1 MRLTAIHS
9 SHVALGGRMVPFA
22 GFEMPVRYDG
32 LTTEHMRVREAVG
45 LFDVSHMGE
54 LRLVGEGA
62 VDEANRLFAND
73 VRKGLP
79 ASPGAPGRAI
89 YGTVC
94 REDGGIL
101 DDMIAYPFSETDVL
115 FCVNAANVEKIRGWF
130 GDQVEAPVALRD
142 ESETTAQIAVQGPQA
157 PELIGRVLGDEAG
170 SMKRM
175 RFASVSYRQATL
187 QLATTGYTGERG
199 GEIFVPAEHALAL
212 WEDLLD
218 KGADLDVLPIGL
230 GARDTLRLE
239 KGFCLYGND
248 IDETTTPLQAGLSWT
263 VKLKKGPFIGREA
276 LVAEKEAGPARRLT
290 GLIMTEPG
298 IPRQGYAVSTEQGE
312 GKVTSGTMSP
322 CLRKGIAMAYVP
334 AGVADGDRVEVEMR
348 GKGRAAVVAPPPFV

>member
-1 MRLTAIHS
+1 
-9 SHVALGGRMVPFA
+9 MVPFA
-22 GFEMPVRYDG
+22 GFEMPVRYGG
-32 LTTEHMRVREAVG
+32 LTEEHMRVREAVG

-62 VDEANRLFAND
+62 LDEANRLFAND
-73 VRKGLP
+73 VGKGLP
-79 ASPGAPGRAI
+79 GSPGEPGRAI
-89 YGTVC
+89 YGTML

-101 DDMIAYPFSETDVL
+101 ADMIAYPSSESDVL
-115 FCVNAANVEKIRGWF
+115 FCVNAANVEKIRGWLTE
-130 GDQVEAPVALRD
+130 QVKAPVEIQD
-142 ESETTAQIAVQGPQA
+142 ESDATAQIAVQGPRA
-157 PELIGRVLGDEAG
+157 PELIGRVLGEAAG

-175 RFASVSYRQATL
+175 RFAPVGFGDATL
-187 QLATTGYTGERG
+187 LLATTGYTGERG

-212 WEDLLD
+212 WEALLEE
-218 KGADLDVLPIGL
+218 GEDLDVLPVGL

-239 KGFCLYGND
+239 KGLCLYGND

-290 GLIMTEPG
+290 GLVMTEPG
-298 IPRQGYAVSTEQGE
+298 IPRQGYAVHTEHGE

-322 CLRKGIAMAYVP
+322 CLRKGIAMAYLPSAVA
-334 AGVADGDRVEVEMR
+334 AGERVEVMMR
-348 GKGRAAVVAPPPFV
+348 GKGRSAEVAPPPFV